1 MPDVINITDKLL
13 LTTSQAAELLNVSEK
28 TLWNHT
34 APRGNCIPAVRLGK
48 TLRYSRQALERWI
61 TTQVEPKNG
70 EALESGRRRDVE
82 ST

>member
-34 APRGNCIPAVRLGK
+34 AAAWQLHPSGPA
-48 TLRYSRQALERWI
+48 RQDPAL
-61 TTQVEPKNG
+61 QSPGVG
-70 EALESGRRRDVE
+70 VLDHHSG
-82 ST
+82 